1 MEIWTKD
8 PRNMEFDSTIWA
20 IIFYVPKLKLIKSAP
35 LIAWCRNLKVENM
48 EQVLINL
55 TPNTCRFTI

>member
-20 IIFYVPKLKLIKSAP
+20 IIFYVAQTKADKIGPIDCLVSELEGGKHGASFNQPDSEHL
-35 LIAWCRNLKVENM
+35 
-48 EQVLINL
+48 
-55 TPNTCRFTI
+55 